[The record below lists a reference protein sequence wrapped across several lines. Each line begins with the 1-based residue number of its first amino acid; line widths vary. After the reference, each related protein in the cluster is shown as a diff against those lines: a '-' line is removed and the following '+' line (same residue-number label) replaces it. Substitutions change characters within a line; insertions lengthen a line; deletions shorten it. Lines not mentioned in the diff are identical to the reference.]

1 MAGTVGG
8 QAVFGGVM
16 LRGDDRWAVAV
27 RTPGGGIAVHAEA
40 LPTWGR
46 RWKRVPVVRGLV
58 AIAGA
63 LPLGARALQWSATNG
78 LVRPRRR
85 SLTVLRMVGL
95 ALAVLVLAPYLADR
109 LVGNVENGWVSGV
122 VANLLTVGVL
132 VAYAA
137 LIGRFAMVRTLFEY
151 HGAEHKVV
159 AAHEAGGPMTP
170 QWAERYSTRHVRCGT
185 SLLLVI
191 AVVAAATSL
200 LHLPTLLA
208 VPLIAG
214 VAAELQLRAS
224 VNLHRPW
231 VRALLRP
238 GLALQRLTT
247 REPSLG
253 QLEVAIA
260 AYDAVM
266 ASAAQPSSVE
276 AVAVPA

>member
-1 MAGTVGG
+1 
-8 QAVFGGVM
+8 M

-27 RTPGGGIAVHAEA
+27 RTPDGGIAVHADT

-58 AIAGA
+58 VIAGA
-63 LPLGARALQWSATNG
+63 LPLGAKALQWSVANG

-85 SLTVLRMVGL
+85 SLTVLRMVGM
-95 ALAVLVLAPYLADR
+95 ALAVLALPPYLTDR
-109 LVGNVENGWVSGV
+109 LVGGLDNGWVSGV
-122 VANLLTVGVL
+122 VANVLTVGVL

-137 LIGRFAMVRTLFEY
+137 LVGRLAMVRTLFQY

-170 QWAERYSTRHVRCGT
+170 EWAARYSTRHVRCGT

-191 AVVAAATSL
+191 AVVAAVASM

-208 VPLIAG
+208 VPLIGG

-224 VNLHRPW
+224 VNLHRSW

-247 REPSLG
+247 REPSLA

-260 AYDAVM
+260 AFDAVT
-266 ASAAQPSSVE
+266 ASAAQPSSIE